1 MRYKQLK
8 IGFKT
13 ELKTIKHNC
22 LDYSCSS
29 LHRYQL
35 RREELFVFKK
45 LQTNVGDI
53 LDFPADVAGEGPKIT
68 ITGRR
73 QVLIENFISIL
84 NFSEEEIRLETAE
97 GDVCLYGKGFVLKVM
112 LAKEL
117 SIEGEL
123 SSVSYGEE
131 R

>member
-1 MRYKQLK
+1 M
-8 IGFKT
+8 
-13 ELKTIKHNC
+13 
-22 LDYSCSS
+22 
-29 LHRYQL
+29 
-35 RREELFVFKK
+35 FKK